1 MRGANVPA
9 LFLLG
14 ILALGFAL
22 RVYEPVSRPDQWV
35 RRSKA
40 FNESL
45 ANGEWRGTYRSYHPG
60 FTVMVAG
67 GGGLALERAF
77 ADTPLHRFF
86 AWAMPESATRH
97 GREMT
102 AGIVGMAAA
111 ITIVH
116 GLAALALQGLG
127 GWPFALVTAGLL
139 SFSPFPLAQ
148 GRVFHP
154 DGLLSALM
162 LLSASLLLLA
172 LERGRRGFILASGI
186 AGGLAVLTKTAA
198 IFLFPF
204 TGLAL
209 LVYGAAELRDRGWP
223 GAIVERMAKPLL
235 AWTAGAAA
243 TFFLWPAFWVDPVGV
258 VGGMFRGIVFHVE
271 SVHAMPV
278 FFAGRAWVDRPPGFL
293 YYPASVLLDASFVTL
308 TLSFVG
314 SVVVLASRRVAPV
327 LPARV
332 TWMWIAFAGFFAV
345 QMSLASNVTGG
356 RYMLPTH
363 LVLAVLAAAGW
374 TSLFADRFRESLGLP
389 MILLVLLVELGFSVG
404 YAPDYGAHHN
414 ALVGGNRAAASI
426 VAVSTQNEGVSAAG
440 GYLAARPDA
449 ADLRVWTSGRA
460 WKSLRQVF
468 PGHRETDPNDVV
480 DFHLFDHAT
489 IQRGLSAEK
498 WGPLWEAR
506 REQPADFAV
515 HVDGVDFVRLYGAKA
530 PAAAPVVVT
539 RGWDLW
545 GVALAWAWTIG
556 LAVVWVRR

>member
-1 MRGANVPA
+1 MRAAIVPS
-9 LFLLG
+9 LLLAG

-22 RVYEPVSRPDQWV
+22 RVYEPVPRPDQWV

-45 ANGEWRGTYRSYHPG
+45 ASGDWRGTYRSYHPG

-67 GGGLALERAF
+67 GAGLALERASE
-77 ADTPLHRFF
+77 DTPLHRFF
-86 AWAMPESATRH
+86 EWAMPESATRH

-102 AGIVGMAAA
+102 AGVVGMAAA

-116 GLAALALQGLG
+116 GLIALASSGLG

-162 LLSASLLLLA
+162 LLSTSLLLLA
-172 LERGRRGFILASGI
+172 LERGRRGFLLASGI

-198 IFLFPF
+198 IFLVPF

-209 LVYGAAELRDRGWP
+209 LVYAVAELRDRGWLRT
-223 GAIVERMAKPLL
+223 IVARIAKPLL
-235 AWTAGAAA
+235 AWAVCAAA
-243 TFFLWPAFWVDPVGV
+243 MFLLWPAFWVDPIGV
-258 VGGMFRGIVFHVE
+258 LGGMFRGIAFHVE

-278 FFAGRAWVDRPPGFL
+278 FFAGRAWVDRPPGLF
-293 YYPASVLLDASFVTL
+293 YYPVSLLLDASFVIVTL
-308 TLSFVG
+308 AFVG
-314 SVVVLASRRVAPV
+314 SVVALVSKRVAPV
-327 LPARV
+327 LPPRV
-332 TWMWIAFAGFFAV
+332 TWMWIAFVGFFSV

-356 RYMLPTH
+356 RYMLPAH

-374 TSLFADRFRESLGLP
+374 TSLFADRFRDARGLP
-389 MILLVLLVELGFSVG
+389 VILVVLVVELGFSLA

-414 ALVGGNRAAASI
+414 ALVGGNRVAARI

-449 ADLRVWTSGRA
+449 ADLRVATSGRA

-468 PGHRETDPNDVV
+468 PGHRATDPSADV

-489 IQRGLSAEK
+489 IQRGLSAKK

-515 HVDGVDFVRLYGAKA
+515 DVDGVDFVRLYAAEA

-539 RGWDLW
+539 RGWGLW
-545 GVALAWAWTIG
+545 GVALAWLWTIG
-556 LAVVWVRR
+556 LVVALVRR